1 MVEVNGLGEPM
12 IATYIPWLLLAS
24 GAIGIALGVNRTLK
38 RKEKEIKL
46 LQVISFL
53 VGAIL
58 LSAPVALVLQSGKGS
73 EVSGI
78 SILLVLLLGICLMS
92 RALKSLPIAF
102 IIVTVMGT
110 GLFWLFSYFKQFSFA
125 GDIPTQTIALVITVL
140 LLAFFG
146 ISFFIE
152 KTIDLFL
159 GLLGLGPIVFIVA
172 AASFLQGLLI
182 GLHITDHHGLLNLLR
197 G

>member
-1 MVEVNGLGEPM
+1 MAQRLTSSGD
-12 IATYIPWLLLAS
+12 LLFS
-24 GAIGIALGVNRTLK
+24 GGD
-38 RKEKEIKL
+38 
-46 LQVISFL
+46 SFS
-53 VGAIL
+53 G
-58 LSAPVALVLQSGKGS
+58 SVALVLQGGKGS

-102 IIVTVMGT
+102 IIVAVMGT

-125 GDIPTQTIALVITVL
+125 GDIPTQTIVLVITVL
-140 LLAFFG
+140 LLAVLG

-152 KTIDLFL
+152 KTIDL
-159 GLLGLGPIVFIVA
+159 LLGAFRVGPNCVHCGCSCFPP
-172 AASFLQGLLI
+172 GLLI

>member
-1 MVEVNGLGEPM
+1 MNGLGEPM